1 VSDERTAADVP
12 LPGGNFRLFITRLGY
27 QGLIS
32 LGMLENPLTGEA
44 TVHEDNARMLLDDL
58 SMLQAK
64 TEGNLDPDEQEHL
77 DKLVGDL
84 EAAWNERIGDTAG
97 REDPAQDPA

>member
-1 VSDERTAADVP
+1 MSTGRTATDVP

-44 TVHEDNARMLLDDL
+44 TANEDNARMLLDDL
-58 SMLQAK
+58 LMLQAK
-64 TEGNLDPDEQEHL
+64 TEGNLDPDEREHL

-84 EAAWNERIGDTAG
+84 EAAWNERIGASSEA
-97 REDPAQDPA
+97 EDRA

>member
-1 VSDERTAADVP
+1 MSDEHTAADIP

-44 TVHEDNARMLLDDL
+44 TVNTDNARMLLDDL
-58 SMLQAK
+58 LMLQAK
-64 TEGNLDPDEQEHL
+64 TEGNLDPDEREHL
-77 DKLVGDL
+77 DKLVRDL
-84 EAAWNERIGDTAG
+84 ETAWERVEATAEADG
-97 REDPAQDPA
+97 GA